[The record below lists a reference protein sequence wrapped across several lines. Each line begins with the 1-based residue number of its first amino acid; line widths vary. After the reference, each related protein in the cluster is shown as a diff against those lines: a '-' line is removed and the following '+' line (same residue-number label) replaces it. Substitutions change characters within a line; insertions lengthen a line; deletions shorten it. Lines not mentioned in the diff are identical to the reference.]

1 MANWTVQFG
10 KTDQQTETCW
20 DKSVGERRDH
30 GQHQALY
37 KEMEMMMDLVVP
49 AIIEKWL
56 VNGPN

>member
-20 DKSVGERRDH
+20 DKSVGERDH